1 MVTRV
6 PAVFVFLVVGGVDN
20 SGGLV
25 AIVEMIMRTLLMI
38 TLLNSSGKAI
48 NLIDVLSA
56 SLANLTSALSVAPMP
71 AGYNIILWPKHN
83 HHKTIT

>member
-20 SGGLV
+20 NGGLV
-25 AIVEMIMRTLLMI
+25 AVVEMIMRTILMI
-38 TLLNSSGKAI
+38 TLLNFSGKAI

-56 SLANLTSALSVAPMP
+56 SLANLTSALSVAPLP
-71 AGYNIILWPKHN
+71 VG
-83 HHKTIT
+83 

>member
-1 MVTRV
+1 MVV

-71 AGYNIILWPKHN
+71 VG
-83 HHKTIT
+83 

>member
-1 MVTRV
+1 MTRV

-25 AIVEMIMRTLLMI
+25 AVVEMIMRTILMSI

-71 AGYNIILWPKHN
+71 VG
-83 HHKTIT
+83 

>member
-1 MVTRV
+1 MVVTRV

-20 SGGLV
+20 NGGLV
-25 AIVEMIMRTLLMI
+25 AVVEMIMRTILMSI

-71 AGYNIILWPKHN
+71 VG
-83 HHKTIT
+83 

>member
-1 MVTRV
+1 MVEPVVVTRV

-71 AGYNIILWPKHN
+71 AG
-83 HHKTIT
+83 

>member
-1 MVTRV
+1 MVVTRV

-20 SGGLV
+20 NGGLV
-25 AIVEMIMRTLLMI
+25 AVVEMIMRTILMI
-38 TLLNSSGKAI
+38 TLLNFSGKAI

-71 AGYNIILWPKHN
+71 AG
-83 HHKTIT
+83 

>member
-25 AIVEMIMRTLLMI
+25 AVAEMFKRTVLMI

-71 AGYNIILWPKHN
+71 VG
-83 HHKTIT
+83 

>member
-1 MVTRV
+1 MVVTRV

-20 SGGLV
+20 NGGLV
-25 AIVEMIMRTLLMI
+25 AVVEMIMRTILMI
-38 TLLNSSGKAI
+38 TLLNFSGKAI

-71 AGYNIILWPKHN
+71 VG
-83 HHKTIT
+83 

>member
-25 AIVEMIMRTLLMI
+25 AVVEMIMRTILMSI

-71 AGYNIILWPKHN
+71 AG
-83 HHKTIT
+83 

>member
-1 MVTRV
+1 MV

-25 AIVEMIMRTLLMI
+25 AVAEMFKRTVLMI

-71 AGYNIILWPKHN
+71 AG
-83 HHKTIT
+83 